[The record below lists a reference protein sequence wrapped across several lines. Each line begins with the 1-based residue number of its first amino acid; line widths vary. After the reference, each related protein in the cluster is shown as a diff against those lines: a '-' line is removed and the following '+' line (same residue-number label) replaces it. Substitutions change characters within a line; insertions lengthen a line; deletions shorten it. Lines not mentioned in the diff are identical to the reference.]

1 MPDGAFWLSASGKS
15 SRARGETCCQ
25 YWQRNSATLTIH
37 TLPSVCWSVE
47 AVRNFCWAS
56 GADWGMPLCLTDERT
71 YKWNQRQVFNYF
83 KTIHL
88 NLDRDLLVPPNTSQH
103 CKLGKRRTKNPES
116 ERIITK
122 LNRLS
127 LLWDTNSVFKW
138 SMMWKQME
146 LILCNC

>member
-15 SRARGETCCQ
+15 SRARGETCWQ

-37 TLPSVCWSVE
+37 TLPSVCWRVE

-56 GADWGMPLCLTDERT
+56 GAGGGMPLCWTDERT
-71 YKWNQRQVFNYF
+71 YKWNQLFNYF
-83 KTIHL
+83 ETIHL
-88 NLDRDLLVPPNTSQH
+88 NLDRDLLVPPNTPQH
-103 CKLGKRRTKNPES
+103 CKIWKRSSKNSWIWEDHN
-116 ERIITK
+116 K

-127 LLWDTNSVFKW
+127 LLWDTNSVLKW